1 MKQRFAHRM
10 RVRFADTDAQGH
22 MFFAN
27 YLTFCDEALTGYLR
41 AIGCP
46 YDRLLAEGIDM
57 FYVSAK
63 CDFKGS
69 AKFEDELAI
78 HTRIARVG
86 NTSFTTE
93 CFVYNGSDELVA
105 EANLTSVCVDPKTRA
120 KAPVPSIL
128 RDAVSTNEAGD

>member
-1 MKQRFAHRM
+1 M

-27 YLTFCDEALTGYLR
+27 YLTFCDEALTGYVR

-46 YDRLLAEGIDM
+46 YDRLIENGVDM

-63 CDFKGS
+63 CDYKGR

-86 NTSFTTE
+86 NTSFSSE
-93 CFVYNGSDELVA
+93 CYIYNGDELVA
-105 EANLTSVCVDPKTRA
+105 EAQLTSVCVDTKTGDTVR
-120 KAPVPSIL
+120 VPAVL
-128 RDAVSTNEAGD
+128 RQAVAAYEGAAA